1 MTNQKK
7 YVTINT
13 EIEKRDTKKIKKF
26 SKNLLTKTKKCATI
40 KVQIKKRW
48 LKTMKKEIEK
58 MINYELGID
67 EICDL
72 ENILEKIC
80 KVDENITV
88 KNLLKIIKK
97 PINK

>member
-1 MTNQKK
+1 MKSA
-7 YVTINT
+7 
-13 EIEKRDTKKIKKF
+13 DKKIKKF
-26 SKNLLTKTKKCATI
+26 FKNPLTNQKKCAII
-40 KVQIKKRW
+40 KVQNKEKVV
-48 LKTMKKEIEK
+48 KTMKKEIEK
-58 MINYELGID
+58 MVNYELGID

>member
-1 MTNQKK
+1 
-7 YVTINT
+7 
-13 EIEKRDTKKIKKF
+13 
-26 SKNLLTKTKKCATI
+26 
-40 KVQIKKRW
+40 
-48 LKTMKKEIEK
+48 MKKEIEK

-80 KVDENITV
+80 KVDENITA

>member
-1 MTNQKK
+1 
-7 YVTINT
+7 
-13 EIEKRDTKKIKKF
+13 
-26 SKNLLTKTKKCATI
+26 
-40 KVQIKKRW
+40 
-48 LKTMKKEIEK
+48 MKKEIEK

-72 ENILEKIC
+72 ENILEKIY